1 MADNTQRAPPGAPPE
16 RPSERAGTATPY
28 IRSQD
33 LFGAAQEVVI
43 EHNQREYRLRVTSQ
57 GKLILTA

>member
-1 MADNTQRAPPGAPPE
+1 MSGNRQRGPPGATLE
-16 RPSERAGTATPY
+16 RPAERAGTTTPY

-33 LFGAAQEVVI
+33 LFGAAREVVI

>member
-1 MADNTQRAPPGAPPE
+1 MANNKQRAPPGETSAPPV
-16 RPSERAGTATPY
+16 ERAGVAAPY

-33 LFGAAQEVVI
+33 LFGTAQEIVI

>member
-1 MADNTQRAPPGAPPE
+1 MSDKKNLRPDGTQE
-16 RPSERAGTATPY
+16 RPSERPGGATPY

-33 LFGAAQEVVI
+33 LFGATQEVVI
-43 EHNQREYRLRVTSQ
+43 EHNKREYRLRVTAQ

>member
-1 MADNTQRAPPGAPPE
+1 MPENKKPRPDGAQE
-16 RPSERAGTATPY
+16 RPSERSGSATPT

-33 LFGAAQEVVI
+33 LFGAAQEIVI
-43 EHNQREYRLRVTSQ
+43 KHNQREYRLRVTAQ

>member
-1 MADNTQRAPPGAPPE
+1 MAHDKRGPPGATPE
-16 RPSERAGTATPY
+16 RPAERPANATPY

-33 LFGAAQEVVI
+33 LFGAGQEVVI